1 MQFHNVFAVAVGNS
15 PGKFNRITSRD
26 WPPPV
31 VHTNQPTAPISPP
44 RQQEKKKTFK
54 PADSLTQITEKA
66 GIDCSNSVKD
76 NSRQS
81 TQIRLSHHSSSSN
94 VAAALNFFLVKDKF
108 ATTGQYRKL
117 IYLPANRFLSD
128 EYRVPSSVSP
138 TVRTL
143 PKSRPAPPPP
153 LPAPAAFPDTNVY
166 HPKENN

>member
-1 MQFHNVFAVAVGNS
+1 MLDSLKDEVIHHRGLTTTGGAHEPTDG
-15 PGKFNRITSRD
+15 
-26 WPPPV
+26 
-31 VHTNQPTAPISPP
+31 TNQPPATAREEENVQTCRLSDPNNGKGGYRLLQQ
-44 RQQEKKKTFK
+44 RQGQQPTV
-54 PADSLTQITEKA
+54 D
-66 GIDCSNSVKD
+66 SNSAF
-76 NSRQS
+76 SP
-81 TQIRLSHHSSSSN
+81 
-94 VAAALNFFLVKDKF
+94 FLLDKF